1 MTSTATTP
9 SRTQRYGGQATTP
22 VDRFVWFPVRVAPPE
37 PADTAL
43 RGRCVLVMGGEP
55 ASRLL
60 VESALRD
67 AGARVVTCPLPE
79 PGADVAA
86 AAAAVVETAGGV
98 DGIVDLG
105 LEGRFEPARHD
116 RWKASLRQTAAVL
129 QAVYD
134 DWAQE
139 TAATRCFYLT
149 VTWNGGRMGY
159 DRQGIAQPL
168 GGVWAGIAKSLPQ
181 ELPNCR
187 VKVLDLA
194 AEDADDIGRL
204 CTLEASAWDRYE
216 VGYRAGVRYT
226 LASRVAPPPA
236 PRLELEPDDVVLFSG
251 GGRGVGFAFARRL
264 AAEVGCRVVVTGRHP
279 VPDPAVDPWIAL
291 DDDAYADLRRSRLRE
306 AGRNIAEVRRENDRR
321 DALRELARNLEI
333 AAGEDLPLEYRVCDF
348 LDAGAVES
356 LVEGLG
362 DAVRVV
368 VHNAGIAA
376 PTRLRG
382 KSLDTVIRVV
392 ETKLVPFVNLV
403 EALRGR
409 PIEYFCN
416 VGSVAGRMGGM
427 AGQIDYAGANEVLSR
442 LGFWAQQEL
451 GLPVATLCWTTWEQ
465 IGLIANYDAALRYG
479 AALAVD
485 EGVDRWLVELLGA
498 EPTEAMFL
506 GAIGTALSPGQ
517 IRGFQ
522 SFGEHPDMPWLLSR
536 RHYLGEVE
544 VFDAFRSMTS
554 RAVADAGDH
563 PCGHEFTVQGAAALP
578 ASVALEYAISVGDW
592 VAPEGWPIL
601 HLRSLRDVRIDLAAL
616 RLAGGRVVLTK
627 TGTGA
632 RRDGDWV
639 VDVEVQDARG
649 AQIVK
654 VALVYAGQPHAVTA
668 PPPLPSDAQDW
679 PAPDGAGLAWRRL
692 AFRPVRWRAA
702 GGTVVGDV
710 VPATDA
716 DLWTMP
722 TAPLSRLPSAAVE
735 AMIQAT
741 ASAMGSARR
750 ASRLEVG
757 GIDVSASGGPAA
769 TVAGTPDDGSWSV
782 LDEDGAVC
790 LRVAGL
796 RLE

>member
-79 PGADVAA
+79 PGADIAA

-105 LEGRFEPARHD
+105 LEGRFEPAHHD

-392 ETKLVPFVNLV
+392 ETKLVTFVNLV
-403 EALRGR
+403 EALRDR

-544 VFDAFRSMTS
+544 VFDG
-554 RAVADAGDH
+554 VPLD
-563 PCGHEFTVQGAAALP
+563 
-578 ASVALEYAISVGDW
+578 
-592 VAPEGWPIL
+592 
-601 HLRSLRDVRIDLAAL
+601 DV
-616 RLAGGRVVLTK
+616 AGGRRRRRPSVRARVHRPGGGRAAGERRARVRDL
-627 TGTGA
+627 GRRLGRSGGLADPAPAQPPRRPNRPCGPAPRRRERGPHQDRDGRAAGRGLGGGRRSAGRARRPDREGGARVRRPAARRSCAAAAPGRRAGLAGA
-632 RRDGDWV
+632 RRGRAGV
-639 VDVEVQDARG
+639 APPGLPVRALARG
-649 AQIVK
+649 
-654 VALVYAGQPHAVTA
+654 
-668 PPPLPSDAQDW
+668 
-679 PAPDGAGLAWRRL
+679 RRHSH
-692 AFRPVRWRAA
+692 R
-702 GGTVVGDV
+702 
-710 VPATDA
+710 
-716 DLWTMP
+716 
-722 TAPLSRLPSAAVE
+722 
-735 AMIQAT
+735 
-741 ASAMGSARR
+741 
-750 ASRLEVG
+750 
-757 GIDVSASGGPAA
+757 
-769 TVAGTPDDGSWSV
+769 
-782 LDEDGAVC
+782 
-790 LRVAGL
+790 
-796 RLE
+796 